1 MCTVIYIKFIY
12 LQVYLLEIIMN
23 PESKDI
29 KITLRISEEDLD
41 LIDSFL
47 EENMSFGSRSE
58 FLRNCALDFIQSKK
72 NFKGMDLGNGISLS
86 KKQEEYIERMI
97 RMGYYP
103 SKEDAIK
110 SILEYVFD
118 SGFIKKIFEEKIEKY
133 QEIEKS
139 MKSNERVS
147 LVDRDEEKK
156 YGRY

>member
-1 MCTVIYIKFIY
+1 
-12 LQVYLLEIIMN
+12 MN

-47 EENMSFGSRSE
+47 EENMAFGSRSE
-58 FLRNCALDFIQSKK
+58 FLRNCALDFIQAKK
-72 NFKGMDLGNGISLS
+72 SFKGVDLGNGISLS
-86 KKQEEYIERMI
+86 KKQEEYLDRMI
-97 RMGYYP
+97 KMGYYP
-103 SKEDAIK
+103 SKEDSIK

-147 LVDRDEEKK
+147 LIDGENDRK

>member
-1 MCTVIYIKFIY
+1 
-12 LQVYLLEIIMN
+12 MN
-23 PESKDI
+23 PDSKDI
-29 KITLRISEEDLD
+29 KITLRISEDDLD
-41 LIDSFL
+41 MIDSFL
-47 EENMSFGSRSE
+47 EENMSYGSRSE
-58 FLRNCALDFIQSKK
+58 FLRNCALDFIQAKK
-72 NFKGMDLGNGISLS
+72 AFKGWESGNGVSLS

-139 MKSNERVS
+139 MRSNEKVS
-147 LVDRDEEKK
+147 LVEKENEEGK
-156 YGRY
+156 YGKY